1 MNYTCKQTYPP
12 MPQVSSDSCLAQ
24 GARPRKTV
32 SIHWCRIVL
41 TSELHRIKLL
51 PQKRQNNRHNFP
63 AHCES
68 WRTPLLD
75 RLSGY
80 YQNLES
86 EVQKVS
92 RTLRV
97 EFNYLTLAFY
107 ETLVY
112 ITKFIHVQIEYIF
125 FVYFIPS
132 TFSKFTINFSEK
144 VHSL

>member
-32 SIHWCRIVL
+32 SIHWDRTVL
-41 TSELHRIKLL
+41 TSEQHRIKLL

-63 AHCES
+63 EHCES

-75 RLSGY
+75 RLSGF

-92 RTLRV
+92 RTLRA
-97 EFNYLTLAFY
+97 EFNGLTLADRIY
-107 ETLVY
+107 
-112 ITKFIHVQIEYIF
+112 
-125 FVYFIPS
+125 FVHLKKKI
-132 TFSKFTINFSEK
+132 KFTVSTYIKLKKKESG
-144 VHSL
+144 LL